1 MKEILAEFLDYLTV
15 EKGLAANTL
24 LAYQRDLKKY
34 FAFCQQAG
42 YSSWEQVTLKEINLF
57 LAELRQR
64 GLDTKSL
71 ARQMVSLRNFHRFLV
86 QEDRTTQDPTVNLES
101 PRPWK
106 KLPHFLSLEEV
117 DGLLLAPDLSS
128 PLGLRDK
135 AMLDCLYAT
144 GLRVSELVN
153 LSLQDLNLS
162 AGFLRCLG
170 KGSKE
175 RLVPLGSQALASM
188 KIYLEGARHSLSK
201 GKITPYVFL
210 SQRGD
215 RMTRQ
220 GFWKLLKQ
228 HARQAG
234 ITKKVSPHVL
244 RHSFATHLLERGA
257 DLRSV
262 QMMLGHADISTTQIY
277 THVAQERLKAILSQF
292 HPRG

>member
-1 MKEILAEFLDYLTV
+1 MKETLEEFFDYLTV

-34 FAFCQQAG
+34 WAFCQKAG
-42 YSSWEQVTLKEINLF
+42 YSSWEQVTLEEINLF
-57 LAELRQR
+57 LAELRQK
-64 GLDTKSL
+64 GLNPKSL
-71 ARQMVSLRNFHRFLV
+71 SRQIVSLRNFHRFLV
-86 QEDRTTQDPTVNLES
+86 EEERVPHDPTVNLDS

-106 KLPHFLSLEEV
+106 KLPYFLSLEEV
-117 DGLLLAPDLSS
+117 DRLLAAPDRST
-128 PLGLRDK
+128 PLGQRDQ

-144 GLRVSELVN
+144 GLRASELVN
-153 LSLQDLNLS
+153 LGLQDLNLS

-188 KIYLEGARHSLSK
+188 KNYLDGTRPSLAK
-201 GKITPYVFL
+201 GKLSPHVFL
-210 SQRGD
+210 SQQGEK
-215 RMTRQ
+215 MTRQ
-220 GFWKLLKQ
+220 GFWKILKKY
-228 HARQAG
+228 ALKVG
-234 ITKKVSPHVL
+234 IGKKVSPHVL

-277 THVAQERLKAILSQF
+277 THVTQERLKSILEKH